1 MRPRSSLILVSV
13 AVALLAAC
21 SSPFRRPPPEPPT
34 LKSLASRQYTVK
46 PDAGVQATEEDAA
59 RAYRDFLAASPREPQ
74 RQEALRRLGDLE
86 MDLVDTRSANGATA
100 SADYKAAITQY
111 QDFLKTYPNDSGNDR
126 VLYQLARAYELSGEL
141 ETSLKTL
148 DQLVLLYPTTRYRDE
163 AQFRRGEMMF
173 ALREYPRAEAAYL
186 VTMSGNKGSPYY
198 ERALYMHG
206 WSQFKQGR
214 LDESLQSFFGVLDL
228 KLAGRGNESDL
239 EKLPGLTRAD
249 RELVEDT
256 FRVTSIS
263 LANLQGP
270 ASIPPYVNSPVRR
283 EYEFRVYQQLGE
295 LYIKQERVK
304 DAADTFSAFRAA
316 LAVASGGAGAAGARH
331 RHLCGGRFPDAG
343 TRREEAVRHSLRCRQ
358 RLSAQQPG
366 RLDSQRRA
374 TGEDAPGRARA
385 LLPRRCAEDEEVR
398 GLPGGCALVSQL
410 PDFVPA
416 GSAGGAEQLPA
427 GRVAVRGRA
436 VFRGGDRIR
445 EVGLRL
451 SAARQE
457 RRCRLRGAAR
467 LRAAGEALERSRG
480 ADGPARRRR
489 QRAPLREGISAG
501 SAQRAGAD
509 QRRREAVCTE
519 RRRAGCNGRATG
531 AGAAARTGA

>member
-1 MRPRSSLILVSV
+1 
-13 AVALLAAC
+13 
-21 SSPFRRPPPEPPT
+21 
-34 LKSLASRQYTVK
+34 
-46 PDAGVQATEEDAA
+46 
-59 RAYRDFLAASPREPQ
+59 
-74 RQEALRRLGDLE
+74 
-86 MDLVDTRSANGATA
+86 
-100 SADYKAAITQY
+100 
-111 QDFLKTYPNDSGNDR
+111 
-126 VLYQLARAYELSGEL
+126 
-141 ETSLKTL
+141 
-148 DQLVLLYPTTRYRDE
+148 
-163 AQFRRGEMMF
+163 
-173 ALREYPRAEAAYL
+173 
-186 VTMSGNKGSPYY
+186 MSGDKGSPYY

-270 ASIPPYVNSPVRR
+270 ASIPPYINSPVRR

-343 TRREEAVRHSLRCRQ
+343 TGREEAVRHSLRCRQ

-366 RLDSQRRA
+366 RLDAQRRA
-374 TGEDAPGRARA
+374 AGQDPSGRARA
-385 LLPRRCAEDEEVR
+385 LPPRQRAEDEEVR
-398 GLPGGCALVSQL
+398 GLPGGGALVSQL
-410 PDFVPA
+410 PDLVSA

-427 GRVAVRGRA
+427 GRAAVRGRA
-436 VFRGGDRIR
+436 LSRSGGRVR
-445 EVGLRL
+445 EIGVRL

-457 RRCRLRGAAR
+457 RRCRLRRAAG
-467 LRAAGEALERSRG
+467 LRAAGEAPGRARSAEGAACRG
-480 ADGPARRRR
+480 R
-489 QRAPLREGISAG
+489 QRAALREGVSAG
-501 SAQRAGAD
+501 PAQRAGAD
-509 QRRREAVCTE
+509 QRRREAVRAE
-519 RRRAGCNGRATG
+519 RRRAGRRGRAPG
-531 AGAAARTGA
+531 AGAAAHAAGGAAARRLDRRGAHVVRARASSSTPSAPTSKCWR